1 LPAIAGMHRVILD
14 TNTLIF
20 ALLEPA
26 RLPDAIA
33 KVIKDPENSI
43 LFSAAS
49 IWEIAIKAA
58 LGRASFKRD
67 PSSVV
72 EVALTSGFAELHIRS
87 DAAIIAAALPVHH
100 KDPFDR
106 ILVAQAICEPASLL
120 TSDRALVRYSELVYA
135 FDPL

>member
-1 LPAIAGMHRVILD
+1 MGRILLD

-26 RLPDAIA
+26 RLPEEIA
-33 KVIKDPENSI
+33 NLVRDTSNNV

-49 IWEIAIKAA
+49 IWEIAIKTA

-67 PSSVV
+67 PTSVV
-72 EVALTSGFAELHIRS
+72 TVALDSGFTELHVRS
-87 DAAIIAAALPVHH
+87 DAAIMAAGLPMHH

-106 ILVAQAICEPASLL
+106 LLVAQAITEHAKLL
-120 TSDRALVRYSELVYA
+120 TSDGALARYSALVQP